1 MGQGEEDSRGDTP
14 GGVRR
19 RHGWCFVRAQV
30 GEEGEGEGGE
40 EEGEEQA

>member
-14 GGVRR
+14 GGVRQR
-19 RHGWCFVRAQV
+19 QGWCLVRAQV